1 MEKNLSEQE
10 QVMAQA
16 QLAGRD
22 VRIAK
27 RLVFWPTLLFGG
39 DLNPALRIL
48 GIGGTGYL
56 MREEDG
62 YNKVAGSIADQIYTA
77 NSGHEFANDVRR
89 ARIARHAS
97 RVLGAGLLVASVV
110 LVATGV
116 GAPASLATFAA
127 SHALLVGSLGAL
139 EGGWVGAK
147 TVENVSNG
155 RANKAARRILGR

>member
-1 MEKNLSEQE
+1 MERNLPEQE

-22 VRIAK
+22 VRNA
-27 RLVFWPTLLFGG
+27 RRWVFWPTLLLGG

-62 YNKVAGSIADQIYTA
+62 NNKVAGSIADQIYTA

-97 RVLGAGLLVASVV
+97 RILAGGFLVASGV
-110 LVATGV
+110 LIATGV
-116 GAPASLATFAA
+116 GAPASLATLAA
-127 SHALLVGSLGAL
+127 SHALLVGSVGVF
-139 EGGWVGAK
+139 GTGWVGTK
-147 TVENVSNG
+147 SVENVSNG